1 MTSVQPTVNGIGDV
15 EAPRIGTAT
24 GSNASERYEFLNI
37 LGKGSSAKVW
47 KAFDRQEKREVAIKE
62 FESWE
67 GSGSQY
73 NREVSTLKALN
84 ASDKQGDYVLR
95 MFDTCVRADSGNSCI
110 VMEVY

>member
-1 MTSVQPTVNGIGDV
+1 MASVQPTANGIGDV

-24 GSNASERYEFLNI
+24 CSNASERYEFLNI

-95 MFDTCVRADSGNSCI
+95 MFDTCVRADSGKSCI